1 MTKQEAAIKYIT
13 ENYLEFNRLRHDIV
27 SDKLQIRM
35 EADLESSTTQGAS
48 VQRSKAAVQNG
59 SELWR
64 EMTKHDINSIVCHCA
79 QEYDANITSREVM
92 TALQSDLIPD
102 VHPLRE
108 YINALPAWKPESG
121 DWIDF
126 VASQVRVKNND
137 NKVSGNN
144 NDNTD
149 NLRPNQYP
157 LGAQGEENTQQPKQ
171 LDSTTFQSTPF
182 AHEAHRGPRCSQQHS
197 ERLGEAYKNDN
208 IDNFRGNQYPCRDED
223 DLNQQLKQLDSTTY
237 SARNNTASGEG
248 NNTTPDR
255 PRGLSERTS
264 CCQTTTLLDRPY
276 GAERPMNL
284 TGEADLTVSEA
295 HDLTSNSS
303 QRERSEAERL
313 WRVCFKKWFVAM
325 VASWM
330 KDEVVNHQVLVLIG
344 KQGIF
349 KTTWL
354 EHLIPPHLRAYACK
368 LANSNDLNKDE
379 RLRIAE
385 FGLISLDEI
394 DSMNNRE
401 LNQLKSVITATDV
414 NERAAYA
421 YTKERRVR
429 LASFCASGNRRDFL
443 TDITGNRRWLPFEV
457 ESIQNPFY
465 SILPYEQMYAQAWAL
480 AQDPMFSYWFDLD
493 EIEVLEEHN
502 QHFRDES
509 NEEQL
514 LPILFD
520 VPAEGRGE
528 FMTTAQIS
536 ERLVSY
542 GNIKKPMALS
552 RLGMVLGGIGYRA
565 VTRKIN
571 NTRARG
577 WIVYQRDTEEINSL
591 KRLLKDG

>member
-13 ENYLEFNRLRHDIV
+13 ENYLDYNRLRHDVIA
-27 SDKLQIRM
+27 DKLQVRLLGD
-35 EADLESSTTQGAS
+35 EAKGKRQEY
-48 VQRSKAAVQNG
+48 
-59 SELWR
+59 WR

-108 YINALPAWKPESG
+108 YVLSCGEWTEEQP

-126 VASQVRVKNND
+126 VASQVHVRESATDRCEAPVDRHFVAVDGRSAAPVVFHNE
-137 NKVSGNN
+137 STAS
-144 NDNTD
+144 NTSELQCSASET
-149 NLRPNQYP
+149 NY
-157 LGAQGEENTQQPKQ
+157 
-171 LDSTTFQSTPF
+171 S
-182 AHEAHRGPRCSQQHS
+182 EAPHSSQS
-197 ERLGEAYKNDN
+197 ERSK
-208 IDNFRGNQYPCRDED
+208 
-223 DLNQQLKQLDSTTY
+223 
-237 SARNNTASGEG
+237 
-248 NNTTPDR
+248 
-255 PRGLSERTS
+255 
-264 CCQTTTLLDRPY
+264 
-276 GAERPMNL
+276 
-284 TGEADLTVSEA
+284 ADL
-295 HDLTSNSS
+295 
-303 QRERSEAERL
+303 L
-313 WRVCFKKWFVAM
+313 WRTCFKKWFVAM

-368 LANSNDLNKDE
+368 LANSNELNKDE

-465 SILPYEQMYAQAWAL
+465 TTLPYELIYAQAWAL
-480 AQDPMFSYWFDLD
+480 AQDPTFSYWFELD

-502 QHFRDES
+502 RHFRDES

-520 VPAEGRGE
+520 VPAEGKGE

-536 ERLVSY
+536 ERLVTY

-552 RLGMVLGGIGYRA
+552 RLGMVLANGGYRA
-565 VTRKIN
+565 VTRKAGSG
-571 NTRARG
+571 RARG
-577 WIVYQRDTEEINSL
+577 WIVYQRDNDEIMSL
-591 KRLLKDG
+591 KRLLKD

>member
-27 SDKLQIRM
+27 ADKLQVRVAHNLGE
-35 EADLESSTTQGAS
+35 EAKGDEAS
-48 VQRSKAAVQNG
+48 RQ
-59 SELWR
+59 EYWR

-92 TALQSDLIPD
+92 TALQSDLIPN

-108 YINALPAWKPESG
+108 YVNALPRYTPYQP
-121 DWIDF
+121 DWIDW
-126 VASQVRVKNND
+126 VAQQVRVKT
-137 NKVSGNN
+137 NN
-144 NDNTD
+144 NEDT
-149 NLRPNQYP
+149 LI
-157 LGAQGEENTQQPKQ
+157 QQPKQ
-171 LDSTTFQSTPF
+171 HIT
-182 AHEAHRGPRCSQQHS
+182 
-197 ERLGEAYKNDN
+197 NN
-208 IDNFRGNQYPCRDED
+208 IP
-223 DLNQQLKQLDSTTY
+223 LT
-237 SARNNTASGEG
+237 NTASGEG
-248 NNTTPDR
+248 YDLNDNNDNLQSTPKIDRFFGDPAGNQLPAAPMENNTTP
-255 PRGLSERTS
+255 SY
-264 CCQTTTLLDRPY
+264 TTLHDTTPS
-276 GAERPMNL
+276 
-284 TGEADLTVSEA
+284 ADA
-295 HDLTSNSS
+295 
-303 QRERSEAERL
+303 L
-313 WRVCFKKWFVAM
+313 WRQCFKKWFVAM

-457 ESIQNPFY
+457 EEIQNPFFTT
-465 SILPYEQMYAQAWAL
+465 LPYERMYAQAWAL
-480 AQDPMFSYWFDLD
+480 AQDPLFSYWFDLD

-536 ERLVSY
+536 ERLVTY
-542 GNIKKPMALS
+542 GNIKKPMALG
-552 RLGMVLGGIGYRA
+552 RLGVLMGSMGYRS
-565 VTRKIN
+565 VTRGN
-571 NTRARG
+571 RQARLRG
-577 WIVYQRDTEEINSL
+577 WIVYQRDTEEIAAN
-591 KRLLKDG
+591 KKLLAKECVTV

>member
-13 ENYLEFNRLRHDIV
+13 ENYLDYRRLRHDIV
-27 SDKLQIRM
+27 ADKLQVRC
-35 EADLESSTTQGAS
+35 AHSLEN
-48 VQRSKAAVQNG
+48 AALSG
-59 SELWR
+59 YSLEFKGGEYWR

-108 YINALPAWKPESG
+108 YVLSCGEWTEEQP
-121 DWIDF
+121 DWIDW
-126 VASQVRVKNND
+126 VAQQVTVK
-137 NKVSGNN
+137 
-144 NDNTD
+144 
-149 NLRPNQYP
+149 P
-157 LGAQGEENTQQPKQ
+157 LG
-171 LDSTTFQSTPF
+171 D
-182 AHEAHRGPRCSQQHS
+182 EAKGD
-197 ERLGEAYKNDN
+197 K
-208 IDNFRGNQYPCRDED
+208 
-223 DLNQQLKQLDSTTY
+223 
-237 SARNNTASGEG
+237 ARGEG
-248 NNTTPDR
+248 
-255 PRGLSERTS
+255 
-264 CCQTTTLLDRPY
+264 
-276 GAERPMNL
+276 
-284 TGEADLTVSEA
+284 
-295 HDLTSNSS
+295 
-303 QRERSEAERL
+303 L
-313 WRVCFKKWFVAM
+313 WRGCFKKWFVAM

-401 LNQLKSVITATDV
+401 LNQLKSVITATNV

-465 SILPYEQMYAQAWAL
+465 TILPYERMYAQAWAL
-480 AQDPMFSYWFDLD
+480 AQDPLFSYWFDLD

-520 VPAEGRGE
+520 LPAEGKGE

-536 ERLVSY
+536 ERLVTY

-552 RLGMVLGGIGYRA
+552 RLGMVLGAAGYQSTRPKIGGRL
-565 VTRKIN
+565 I
-571 NTRARG
+571 RG
-577 WIVYQRDTEEINSL
+577 WLVYQRDTDEIASL
-591 KRLLKDG
+591 KRLLKE

>member
-13 ENYLEFNRLRHDIV
+13 ENYLDYNRLRHDVIA
-27 SDKLQIRM
+27 DKLQVRD
-35 EADLESSTTQGAS
+35 ETG
-48 VQRSKAAVQNG
+48 
-59 SELWR
+59 WR
-64 EMTKHDINSIVCHCA
+64 EMTKHDINSIVCHAA

-108 YINALPAWKPESG
+108 YVLSCGEWTEEQP

-126 VASQVRVKNND
+126 VASQVRVRE
-137 NKVSGNN
+137 SA
-144 NDNTD
+144 TD
-149 NLRPNQYP
+149 RC
-157 LGAQGEENTQQPKQ
+157 
-171 LDSTTFQSTPF
+171 
-182 AHEAHRGPRCSQQHS
+182 EAPVDRHFVAVDGR
-197 ERLGEAYKNDN
+197 
-208 IDNFRGNQYPCRDED
+208 
-223 DLNQQLKQLDSTTY
+223 
-237 SARNNTASGEG
+237 SAAPVVFHNESTAS
-248 NNTTPDR
+248 NA
-255 PRGLSERTS
+255 SELQCSASETN
-264 CCQTTTLLDRPY
+264 Y
-276 GAERPMNL
+276 
-284 TGEADLTVSEA
+284 SEA
-295 HDLTSNSS
+295 THSS
-303 QRERSEAERL
+303 QSERSEADRL

-330 KDEVVNHQVLVLIG
+330 RDEVVNHQVLVLIG
-344 KQGIF
+344 RQGIY

-401 LNQLKSVITATDV
+401 LNQLKSIITATDV

-465 SILPYEQMYAQAWAL
+465 TLLPYERMYAQAWAL
-480 AQDPMFSYWFDLD
+480 AQDPLFSYWFDLD
-493 EIEVLEEHN
+493 EIEVLEQHN

-536 ERLVSY
+536 ERLVTY
-542 GNIKKPMALS
+542 GNIKKPMALG
-552 RLGMVLGGIGYRA
+552 RLGVLMGSMGYRS
-565 VTRKIN
+565 VTRGN
-571 NTRARG
+571 RQARLRG
-577 WIVYQRDTEEINSL
+577 WIVYQRDTEEIAAN
-591 KRLLKDG
+591 KKLLAKECVTV

>member
-13 ENYLEFNRLRHDIV
+13 ENYLDYSRLRHDVIA
-27 SDKLQIRM
+27 DKLQVRM
-35 EADLESSTTQGAS
+35 E
-48 VQRSKAAVQNG
+48 NG
-59 SELWR
+59 WR
-64 EMTKHDINSIVCHCA
+64 EMTKHDINSIVCHAA

-108 YINALPAWKPESG
+108 YVLSCREWTEEQP

-126 VASQVRVKNND
+126 VASQVRVKA
-137 NKVSGNN
+137 S
-144 NDNTD
+144 
-149 NLRPNQYP
+149 P
-157 LGAQGEENTQQPKQ
+157 E
-171 LDSTTFQSTPF
+171 
-182 AHEAHRGPRCSQQHS
+182 
-197 ERLGEAYKNDN
+197 
-208 IDNFRGNQYPCRDED
+208 
-223 DLNQQLKQLDSTTY
+223 
-237 SARNNTASGEG
+237 SAT
-248 NNTTPDR
+248 DR
-255 PRGLSERTS
+255 PKGLSERTS

-276 GAERPMNL
+276 GADRPMNL

-295 HDLTSNSS
+295 NGLASNSS
-303 QRERSEAERL
+303 QCERSNADAL
-313 WRVCFKKWFVAM
+313 WRQCFKKWFVAM

-465 SILPYEQMYAQAWAL
+465 TILPYERMYAQAWAL
-480 AQDPMFSYWFDLD
+480 AQDPLFSYWFDLE
-493 EIEVLEEHN
+493 EIDVLEKHN

-514 LPILFD
+514 LDVYFA
-520 VPAEGRGE
+520 VPAEGVSNTK
-528 FMTTAQIS
+528 FLTTAEIS
-536 ERLVSY
+536 ERLIYY
-542 GNIKKPMALS
+542 GNIKRPLSLS
-552 RLGMVLGGIGYRA
+552 RLGVLLSQKGFLSI
-565 VTRKIN
+565 RKGSPQ
-571 NTRARG
+571 RRG
-577 WIVYQRDTEEINSL
+577 WIVYERDNEEINAERRILS
-591 KRLLKDG
+591 KT

>member
-1 MTKQEAAIKYIT
+1 MP
-13 ENYLEFNRLRHDIV
+13 LEGVDSSGTL
-27 SDKLQIRM
+27 SKL
-35 EADLESSTTQGAS
+35 SS
-48 VQRSKAAVQNG
+48 
-59 SELWR
+59 
-64 EMTKHDINSIVCHCA
+64 
-79 QEYDANITSREVM
+79 
-92 TALQSDLIPD
+92 
-102 VHPLRE
+102 
-108 YINALPAWKPESG
+108 
-121 DWIDF
+121 
-126 VASQVRVKNND
+126 
-137 NKVSGNN
+137 NN
-144 NDNTD
+144 N
-149 NLRPNQYP
+149 
-157 LGAQGEENTQQPKQ
+157 
-171 LDSTTFQSTPF
+171 SS
-182 AHEAHRGPRCSQQHS
+182 
-197 ERLGEAYKNDN
+197 
-208 IDNFRGNQYPCRDED
+208 
-223 DLNQQLKQLDSTTY
+223 
-237 SARNNTASGEG
+237 
-248 NNTTPDR
+248 
-255 PRGLSERTS
+255 
-264 CCQTTTLLDRPY
+264 
-276 GAERPMNL
+276 
-284 TGEADLTVSEA
+284 
-295 HDLTSNSS
+295 LTSNNNHSLSS
-303 QRERSEAERL
+303 PNNPADRL
-313 WRVCFKKWFVAM
+313 WRGCFKKWFVAM

-457 ESIQNPFY
+457 ESIQNPFNT
-465 SILPYEQMYAQAWAL
+465 ILPYERMYAQAWAL
-480 AQDPMFSYWFDLD
+480 AQDPLFSYWFDLE
-493 EIEVLEEHN
+493 EIEVLEQHN
-502 QHFRDES
+502 QYFRDES

-536 ERLVSY
+536 ERLVTY

-552 RLGMVLGGIGYRA
+552 RLGMVLGAAGYRS
-565 VTRKIN
+565 TRPKIGG
-571 NTRARG
+571 RLIRG
-577 WIVYQRDTEEINSL
+577 WLVYQRDTDEVASL
-591 KRLLKDG
+591 RRLLKE

>member
-13 ENYLEFNRLRHDIV
+13 ENYLDYRRLRHDIV
-27 SDKLQIRM
+27 ADKLQIRI
-35 EADLESSTTQGAS
+35 ADSLENAS
-48 VQRSKAAVQNG
+48 LQNAPEGLQFRG
-59 SELWR
+59 SEYWR

-108 YINALPAWKPESG
+108 YVLSCGEWTEEQP
-121 DWIDF
+121 DWIDW
-126 VASQVRVKNND
+126 VASQVRTAD
-137 NKVSGNN
+137 NAGSGVQEFRSSGVTSKHLNSK
-144 NDNTD
+144 
-149 NLRPNQYP
+149 
-157 LGAQGEENTQQPKQ
+157 A
-171 LDSTTFQSTPF
+171 
-182 AHEAHRGPRCSQQHS
+182 S
-197 ERLGEAYKNDN
+197 ELLN
-208 IDNFRGNQYPCRDED
+208 I
-223 DLNQQLKQLDSTTY
+223 S
-237 SARNNTASGEG
+237 SA
-248 NNTTPDR
+248 D
-255 PRGLSERTS
+255 
-264 CCQTTTLLDRPY
+264 
-276 GAERPMNL
+276 
-284 TGEADLTVSEA
+284 
-295 HDLTSNSS
+295 
-303 QRERSEAERL
+303 RL
-313 WRVCFKKWFVAM
+313 WRGCFKKWFVAM

-385 FGLISLDEI
+385 FGIISLDEI

-465 SILPYEQMYAQAWAL
+465 TILPYERMYAQAWAL
-480 AQDPMFSYWFDLD
+480 AQDPLFSYWFDLD

-520 VPAEGRGE
+520 VPAEGKGE

-536 ERLVSY
+536 ERLVTY

-552 RLGMVLGGIGYRA
+552 RLGMVLGAAGYQSTRPKIGGRL
-565 VTRKIN
+565 I
-571 NTRARG
+571 RG
-577 WIVYQRDTEEINSL
+577 WIVYQRDTDEIASL
-591 KRLLKDG
+591 KRLLKE

>member
-1 MTKQEAAIKYIT
+1 MSFCTSKKSSNFVVAIRKNDKIMTKQEAAIKYIT
-13 ENYLEFNRLRHDIV
+13 ENYLDYNRLRHDVIA
-27 SDKLQIRM
+27 DKLQVRM
-35 EADLESSTTQGAS
+35 E
-48 VQRSKAAVQNG
+48 NG
-59 SELWR
+59 WR
-64 EMTKHDINSIVCHCA
+64 EMTKHDINSIVCHAA

-108 YINALPAWKPESG
+108 YVLSCREWTEEQP
-121 DWIDF
+121 DWIDW
-126 VASQVRVKNND
+126 VASQVHVVDAN
-137 NKVSGNN
+137 
-144 NDNTD
+144 
-149 NLRPNQYP
+149 
-157 LGAQGEENTQQPKQ
+157 
-171 LDSTTFQSTPF
+171 
-182 AHEAHRGPRCSQQHS
+182 
-197 ERLGEAYKNDN
+197 
-208 IDNFRGNQYPCRDED
+208 
-223 DLNQQLKQLDSTTY
+223 
-237 SARNNTASGEG
+237 
-248 NNTTPDR
+248 
-255 PRGLSERTS
+255 
-264 CCQTTTLLDRPY
+264 
-276 GAERPMNL
+276 
-284 TGEADLTVSEA
+284 AD
-295 HDLTSNSS
+295 
-303 QRERSEAERL
+303 RL
-313 WRVCFKKWFVAM
+313 WRGCFKKWFVAM

-465 SILPYEQMYAQAWAL
+465 AIMPYEQMYAQAWTL
-480 AQDPMFSYWFDLD
+480 AQDPLFSYWFDLE
-493 EIEVLEEHN
+493 EIDVLEKHN

-514 LPILFD
+514 LDVYFA
-520 VPAEGRGE
+520 VPAEGASNTK
-528 FMTTAQIS
+528 FLTTAEIS
-536 ERLVSY
+536 ERLIYY
-542 GNIKKPMALS
+542 GNIKRPLSLS
-552 RLGMVLGGIGYRA
+552 RLGVLLSQKGFLSI
-565 VTRKIN
+565 RKGSPQ
-571 NTRARG
+571 RRG
-577 WIVYQRDTEEINSL
+577 WVVYERDNEEINAERRILS
-591 KRLLKDG
+591 KT

>member
-13 ENYLEFNRLRHDIV
+13 DNYLDYRRLRHDIV
-27 SDKLQIRM
+27 ADKLQIRM
-35 EADLESSTTQGAS
+35 ADSLED
-48 VQRSKAAVQNG
+48 AALSG
-59 SELWR
+59 YSLEFKGGEYWR

-108 YINALPAWKPESG
+108 YVLSCGEWTEEQP
-121 DWIDF
+121 DWIDW
-126 VASQVRVKNND
+126 VAQQVTVK
-137 NKVSGNN
+137 
-144 NDNTD
+144 
-149 NLRPNQYP
+149 P
-157 LGAQGEENTQQPKQ
+157 LG
-171 LDSTTFQSTPF
+171 D
-182 AHEAHRGPRCSQQHS
+182 EAKGD
-197 ERLGEAYKNDN
+197 K
-208 IDNFRGNQYPCRDED
+208 
-223 DLNQQLKQLDSTTY
+223 
-237 SARNNTASGEG
+237 ARGEG
-248 NNTTPDR
+248 
-255 PRGLSERTS
+255 
-264 CCQTTTLLDRPY
+264 
-276 GAERPMNL
+276 
-284 TGEADLTVSEA
+284 
-295 HDLTSNSS
+295 
-303 QRERSEAERL
+303 L
-313 WRVCFKKWFVAM
+313 WRGCFKKWFVAM

-465 SILPYEQMYAQAWAL
+465 TLLPYERMYAQAWAL
-480 AQDPMFSYWFDLD
+480 AQDPLFSYWFDLD

-536 ERLVSY
+536 ERLVTY

-552 RLGMVLGGIGYRA
+552 RLGMVLGAAGYQSTRPKIGGRL
-565 VTRKIN
+565 I
-571 NTRARG
+571 RG
-577 WIVYQRDTEEINSL
+577 WLVYQRDTDEIASL
-591 KRLLKDG
+591 KRLLKE

>member
-1 MTKQEAAIKYIT
+1 MTKQECAIKYIT
-13 ENYLEFNRLRHDIV
+13 ENYLDYRRLRHDIV

-35 EADLESSTTQGAS
+35 DLDEVKG
-48 VQRSKAAVQNG
+48 R
-59 SELWR
+59 EYWR
-64 EMTKHDINSIVCHCA
+64 EMTKHDINSIVCHAA

-108 YINALPAWKPESG
+108 YVLSCGEWTEEQP
-121 DWIDF
+121 DWIDW
-126 VASQVRVKNND
+126 VASQVRVK
-137 NKVSGNN
+137 
-144 NDNTD
+144 
-149 NLRPNQYP
+149 P
-157 LGAQGEENTQQPKQ
+157 LG
-171 LDSTTFQSTPF
+171 D
-182 AHEAHRGPRCSQQHS
+182 EAKGDKARG
-197 ERLGEAYKNDN
+197 
-208 IDNFRGNQYPCRDED
+208 
-223 DLNQQLKQLDSTTY
+223 
-237 SARNNTASGEG
+237 
-248 NNTTPDR
+248 
-255 PRGLSERTS
+255 
-264 CCQTTTLLDRPY
+264 
-276 GAERPMNL
+276 
-284 TGEADLTVSEA
+284 
-295 HDLTSNSS
+295 
-303 QRERSEAERL
+303 ERL
-313 WRVCFKKWFVAM
+313 WRGCFKKWFVAM

-368 LANSNDLNKDE
+368 LENSNDLNTDE

-465 SILPYEQMYAQAWAL
+465 TLLPYERMYAQAWAL
-480 AQDPMFSYWFDLD
+480 AQDPLFSYWFDLD
-493 EIEVLEEHN
+493 EIEVLEQHN
-502 QHFRDES
+502 QYFRDES

-514 LPILFD
+514 LDVYFA
-520 VPAEGRGE
+520 VPAEGASNTK
-528 FMTTAQIS
+528 FLTTAEIS
-536 ERLVSY
+536 ERLIYY
-542 GNIKKPMALS
+542 GNIKRPLSLS
-552 RLGMVLGGIGYRA
+552 RLGVLLSQKGFLSI
-565 VTRKIN
+565 RKGSPQ
-571 NTRARG
+571 RRG
-577 WIVYQRDTEEINSL
+577 WVVYERDNEEINAERRILS
-591 KRLLKDG
+591 KT

>member
-13 ENYLEFNRLRHDIV
+13 ENYLDYSRLRHDVIA
-27 SDKLQIRM
+27 DKLQVRM
-35 EADLESSTTQGAS
+35 E
-48 VQRSKAAVQNG
+48 NG
-59 SELWR
+59 WR
-64 EMTKHDINSIVCHCA
+64 EMTKHDINSIVCHAA

-108 YINALPAWKPESG
+108 YVLSCREWTEEQP
-121 DWIDF
+121 DWIDW
-126 VASQVRVKNND
+126 VASQVHVVDAN
-137 NKVSGNN
+137 
-144 NDNTD
+144 
-149 NLRPNQYP
+149 
-157 LGAQGEENTQQPKQ
+157 
-171 LDSTTFQSTPF
+171 
-182 AHEAHRGPRCSQQHS
+182 
-197 ERLGEAYKNDN
+197 
-208 IDNFRGNQYPCRDED
+208 
-223 DLNQQLKQLDSTTY
+223 
-237 SARNNTASGEG
+237 
-248 NNTTPDR
+248 
-255 PRGLSERTS
+255 
-264 CCQTTTLLDRPY
+264 
-276 GAERPMNL
+276 
-284 TGEADLTVSEA
+284 AD
-295 HDLTSNSS
+295 
-303 QRERSEAERL
+303 RL
-313 WRVCFKKWFVAM
+313 WRGCFKKWFVAM

-443 TDITGNRRWLPFEV
+443 TDITSNRRWLPFEV

-465 SILPYEQMYAQAWAL
+465 AIMPYEQMYAQAWAL
-480 AQDPMFSYWFDLD
+480 AQDPLFSYWFDLE
-493 EIEVLEEHN
+493 EIDVLEKHN

-514 LPILFD
+514 LDVYFA
-520 VPAEGRGE
+520 VPAEGASNTK
-528 FMTTAQIS
+528 FLTTAEIS
-536 ERLVSY
+536 ERLIYY
-542 GNIKKPMALS
+542 GNIKRPLS
-552 RLGMVLGGIGYRA
+552 LISAVVRNFVLLAPSAGTAKY
-565 VTRKIN
+565 TSN
-571 NTRARG
+571 SCSSLLS
-577 WIVYQRDTEEINSL
+577 SL
-591 KRLLKDG
+591 KC

>member
-1 MTKQEAAIKYIT
+1 MTKQEAVIKYIT
-13 ENYLEFNRLRHDIV
+13 ENYLEYNRLRHDVI
-27 SDKLQIRM
+27 SDKLQLRM
-35 EADLESSTTQGAS
+35 EKRSDRPNGLLEVRLSEGLLDRSCGAVRPSNLTGEADPTASNAGSPTNIASLWGANAS
-48 VQRSKAAVQNG
+48 GLTVQRSH
-59 SELWR
+59 SEQRELSVWC
-64 EMTKHDINSIVCHCA
+64 EMTKQDINSIVCHCA
-79 QEYDANITSREVM
+79 QEYNANITTREVI
-92 TALQSDLIPD
+92 TALQSDLIPN

-108 YINALPAWKPESG
+108 YILSLRPYTPDQP

-126 VASQVRVKNND
+126 VAQQVRVKAYDSEIMVYKND
-137 NKVSGNN
+137 NL
-144 NDNTD
+144 D

-157 LGAQGEENTQQPKQ
+157 LGA
-171 LDSTTFQSTPF
+171 
-182 AHEAHRGPRCSQQHS
+182 
-197 ERLGEAYKNDN
+197 LGEDK
-208 IDNFRGNQYPCRDED
+208 
-223 DLNQQLKQLDSTTY
+223 NQQLKQLDPTTY

-255 PRGLSERTS
+255 PKGLSERTS

-276 GAERPMNL
+276 RAERPKNL

-295 HDLTSNSS
+295 NGLASNSS
-303 QRERSEAERL
+303 QRERSEADRL

-330 KDEVVNHQVLVLIG
+330 RDEVVNHQVLVLIG
-344 KQGIF
+344 RQGIY

-354 EHLIPPHLRAYACK
+354 EHLIPPHLRAYTCK

-465 SILPYEQMYAQAWAL
+465 TTLPYELMYAQAWAL
-480 AQDPMFSYWFDLD
+480 AQDPMFSYWFELD
-493 EIEVLEEHN
+493 EIAVLEQHN

-514 LPILFD
+514 LD
-520 VPAEGRGE
+520 VYFAVPPTDA
-528 FMTTAQIS
+528 TTAKFLTTAEIS
-536 ERLVSY
+536 ERLIYY
-542 GNIKKPMALS
+542 GNIKKPMTLS
-552 RLGMVLGGIGYRA
+552 RLGVLLSQKGFLSVRRGNPSR
-565 VTRKIN
+565 
-571 NTRARG
+571 RG
-577 WIVYQRDTEEINSL
+577 WIIYERESQEVNAERSILS
-591 KRLLKDG
+591 K

>member
-1 MTKQEAAIKYIT
+1 MTKQEAVIKYI
-13 ENYLEFNRLRHDIV
+13 EDNYLQFNRLRHDIV

-35 EADLESSTTQGAS
+35 ESDLTTLPHTTQP
-48 VQRSKAAVQNG
+48 
-59 SELWR
+59 LHHPTPCYWR
-64 EMTKHDINSIVCHCA
+64 EMTKQDINSIVCHCA

-108 YINALPAWKPESG
+108 YINALPRYTPDQP

-126 VASQVRVKNND
+126 VASQVKVKNND
-137 NKVSGNN
+137 NI
-144 NDNTD
+144 D
-149 NLRPNQYP
+149 NLRGNQLP
-157 LGAQGEENTQQPKQ
+157 AAPMENN
-171 LDSTTFQSTPF
+171 STP
-182 AHEAHRGPRCSQQHS
+182 S
-197 ERLGEAYKNDN
+197 Y
-208 IDNFRGNQYPCRDED
+208 
-223 DLNQQLKQLDSTTY
+223 TTLH
-237 SARNNTASGEG
+237 
-248 NNTTPDR
+248 NTTP
-255 PRGLSERTS
+255 S
-264 CCQTTTLLDRPY
+264 
-276 GAERPMNL
+276 
-284 TGEADLTVSEA
+284 ADA
-295 HDLTSNSS
+295 
-303 QRERSEAERL
+303 L
-313 WRVCFKKWFVAM
+313 WRACFKKWFVAM

-368 LANSNDLNKDE
+368 LANSNELNKDE

-457 ESIQNPFY
+457 ESIQNPFTT
-465 SILPYEQMYAQAWAL
+465 ILPYERMYAQAWAL
-480 AQDPMFSYWFDLD
+480 AQDPFFSYWFDLD
-493 EIEVLEEHN
+493 EIEVLEQHN

-514 LPILFD
+514 LD
-520 VPAEGRGE
+520 VYFAVPPTDATNAK
-528 FMTTAQIS
+528 FLTTAEIS
-536 ERLVSY
+536 ERLIYY
-542 GNIKKPMALS
+542 GNIKKPMTLS
-552 RLGMVLGGIGYRA
+552 RLGVLLSQKGFLSVRRGNPSR
-565 VTRKIN
+565 
-571 NTRARG
+571 RG
-577 WIVYQRDTEEINSL
+577 WIIYERESQEVNAERAILS
-591 KRLLKDG
+591 KH

>member
-1 MTKQEAAIKYIT
+1 MTKQEAVIKYISK
-13 ENYLEFNRLRHDIV
+13 NYLDFNRLRHDVI
-27 SDKLQIRM
+27 SDKLQLRM
-35 EADLESSTTQGAS
+35 DVRSDRPSGLLEGRPSEGLLDRSLHSLLDNSKNLTMNKVNGLTESEANDLTAKHSNSSPRERS
-48 VQRSKAAVQNG
+48 V
-59 SELWR
+59 WR
-64 EMTKHDINSIVCHCA
+64 ELTKHDINSIVCHCA

-108 YINALPAWKPESG
+108 YILSLRPYTPDQP

-126 VASQVRVKNND
+126 VASQVHVRN
-137 NKVSGNN
+137 S
-144 NDNTD
+144 
-149 NLRPNQYP
+149 
-157 LGAQGEENTQQPKQ
+157 AQ
-171 LDSTTFQSTPF
+171 
-182 AHEAHRGPRCSQQHS
+182 
-197 ERLGEAYKNDN
+197 
-208 IDNFRGNQYPCRDED
+208 
-223 DLNQQLKQLDSTTY
+223 
-237 SARNNTASGEG
+237 
-248 NNTTPDR
+248 DR
-255 PRGLSERTS
+255 PKGLLERTS
-264 CCQTTTLLDRPY
+264 CCQTTALRDRY
-276 GAERPMNL
+276 AERPTNL

-295 HDLTSNSS
+295 NGLASNSS
-303 QRERSEAERL
+303 QSERSEADRL
-313 WRVCFKKWFVAM
+313 WRGCFKKWFVAM

-330 KDEVVNHQVLVLIG
+330 RDDIVNHQVLVLIG

-457 ESIQNPFY
+457 EEIQNPFFTT
-465 SILPYEQMYAQAWAL
+465 LPYERIYAQAWAL
-480 AQDPMFSYWFDLD
+480 AQDPLFTYWFDLD
-493 EIEVLEEHN
+493 EIEVLEQHN

-536 ERLVSY
+536 ERLVTY

-552 RLGMVLGGIGYRA
+552 RLGMVLGTAGYKA
-565 VTRKIN
+565 TKRKIG
-571 NTRARG
+571 NTQTRG
-577 WIVYQRDTEEINSL
+577 WIVYQRDTDEISAL
-591 KRLLKDG
+591 RRILKD

>member
-13 ENYLEFNRLRHDIV
+13 ENYLDYNRLRHDIV
-27 SDKLQIRM
+27 SDKLQIRIGPYLTSPS
-35 EADLESSTTQGAS
+35 EAPHDTSVVGGPARGGTKDVGDLAGG
-48 VQRSKAAVQNG
+48 NG
-59 SELWR
+59 EGLWR

-108 YINALPAWKPESG
+108 YVLSCGEWTEDQP
-121 DWIDF
+121 DWIDW
-126 VASQVRVKNND
+126 VARQVHVKNSNEK
-137 NKVSGNN
+137 NVC
-144 NDNTD
+144 
-149 NLRPNQYP
+149 
-157 LGAQGEENTQQPKQ
+157 EE
-171 LDSTTFQSTPF
+171 
-182 AHEAHRGPRCSQQHS
+182 
-197 ERLGEAYKNDN
+197 DN
-208 IDNFRGNQYPCRDED
+208 INNLRGNQLPAAPME
-223 DLNQQLKQLDSTTY
+223 NNSTPSCT
-237 SARNNTASGEG
+237 TLH
-248 NNTTPDR
+248 NTTP
-255 PRGLSERTS
+255 S
-264 CCQTTTLLDRPY
+264 
-276 GAERPMNL
+276 
-284 TGEADLTVSEA
+284 
-295 HDLTSNSS
+295 
-303 QRERSEAERL
+303 AERL
-313 WRVCFKKWFVAM
+313 WRTCFKKWFVAM

-344 KQGIF
+344 KQGIY

-354 EHLIPPHLRAYACK
+354 EHLIPPYLRAYACK
-368 LANSNDLNKDE
+368 LANNNELNKDE

-465 SILPYEQMYAQAWAL
+465 TTLPYELIYAQAWAL
-480 AQDPMFSYWFDLD
+480 AQDPTFSYWFELD
-493 EIEVLEEHN
+493 EIEVLEAHN

-520 VPAEGRGE
+520 VPAEGKGE

-536 ERLVSY
+536 ERLVTY

-552 RLGMVLGGIGYRA
+552 RLGMVLANGGYRA
-565 VTRKIN
+565 VTRKAGSG
-571 NTRARG
+571 RARG
-577 WIVYQRDTEEINSL
+577 WIVYQRDNDEIMSL
-591 KRLLKDG
+591 KRLLKD

>member
-1 MTKQEAAIKYIT
+1 MTKQECAIKYIT
-13 ENYLEFNRLRHDIV
+13 ENYLDYRRLRHDVIA
-27 SDKLQIRM
+27 DKLQIRM
-35 EADLESSTTQGAS
+35 ADSLSAPHNATSVIGDPAEDAASGYSLEVRG
-48 VQRSKAAVQNG
+48 R
-59 SELWR
+59 EYWR

-108 YINALPAWKPESG
+108 YVLSCGEWTEEQP
-121 DWIDF
+121 DWIDW
-126 VASQVRVKNND
+126 VAQQVTVK
-137 NKVSGNN
+137 
-144 NDNTD
+144 
-149 NLRPNQYP
+149 P
-157 LGAQGEENTQQPKQ
+157 LG
-171 LDSTTFQSTPF
+171 D
-182 AHEAHRGPRCSQQHS
+182 EAKGD
-197 ERLGEAYKNDN
+197 K
-208 IDNFRGNQYPCRDED
+208 
-223 DLNQQLKQLDSTTY
+223 
-237 SARNNTASGEG
+237 ARGEG
-248 NNTTPDR
+248 
-255 PRGLSERTS
+255 
-264 CCQTTTLLDRPY
+264 
-276 GAERPMNL
+276 
-284 TGEADLTVSEA
+284 
-295 HDLTSNSS
+295 
-303 QRERSEAERL
+303 L
-313 WRVCFKKWFVAM
+313 WRGCFKKWFVAM

-330 KDEVVNHQVLVLIG
+330 NDEVVNHQVLVLIG

-401 LNQLKSVITATDV
+401 LNQMKSVITATDV

-465 SILPYEQMYAQAWAL
+465 TILPYERMYAQAWAL
-480 AQDPMFSYWFDLD
+480 AQDPLFSYWFDLD

-542 GNIKKPMALS
+542 CNIKKPMALS
-552 RLGMVLGGIGYRA
+552 RLGMVLGAAGYQSTRPKIGGRL
-565 VTRKIN
+565 I
-571 NTRARG
+571 RG
-577 WIVYQRDTEEINSL
+577 WLVYQRDTDEIASL
-591 KRLLKDG
+591 KRLLKE

>member
-1 MTKQEAAIKYIT
+1 MTKQECAIKYIT
-13 ENYLEFNRLRHDIV
+13 ENYLDFDRLRHDIV

-35 EADLESSTTQGAS
+35 DLEEVKGT
-48 VQRSKAAVQNG
+48 
-59 SELWR
+59 EYWR
-64 EMTKHDINSIVCHCA
+64 ELTKHDINSIVCHAA

-108 YINALPAWKPESG
+108 YIQSLRPYTPEQP

-126 VASQVRVKNND
+126 VASQVHVMD
-137 NKVSGNN
+137 ASA
-144 NDNTD
+144 TD
-149 NLRPNQYP
+149 RCEAPVDRHSVAVDGRSATPVELH
-157 LGAQGEENTQQPKQ
+157 
-171 LDSTTFQSTPF
+171 SQST
-182 AHEAHRGPRCSQQHS
+182 ASRASDLQCSAS
-197 ERLGEAYKNDN
+197 ETN
-208 IDNFRGNQYPCRDED
+208 
-223 DLNQQLKQLDSTTY
+223 Y
-237 SARNNTASGEG
+237 SKAN
-248 NNTTPDR
+248 
-255 PRGLSERTS
+255 
-264 CCQTTTLLDRPY
+264 Y
-276 GAERPMNL
+276 
-284 TGEADLTVSEA
+284 
-295 HDLTSNSS
+295 SS
-303 QRERSEAERL
+303 QSERSEADRL
-313 WRVCFKKWFVAM
+313 WRICFKKWFVAM

-344 KQGIF
+344 RQGIY

-354 EHLIPPHLRAYACK
+354 EHLLPPHLRAYACK

-401 LNQLKSVITATDV
+401 LNQLKSVITASDV

-457 ESIQNPFY
+457 ESIQNPFFTT
-465 SILPYEQMYAQAWAL
+465 LPYEQMYAQAWAL
-480 AQDPMFSYWFDLD
+480 AQDPRFSYWFDLD

-502 QHFRDES
+502 QHFRDER

-520 VPAEGRGE
+520 IPAEGKGE
-528 FMTTAQIS
+528 FLTTAQIS
-536 ERLVSY
+536 ERLVTY

-552 RLGMVLGGIGYRA
+552 RLGVLMSSMGYRS
-565 VTRKIN
+565 VQRQIGCH
-571 NTRARG
+571 RGRG
-577 WIVYQRDTEEINSL
+577 WIVYQRDTEEIAHM
-591 KRLLKDG
+591 KRLLIL

>member
-1 MTKQEAAIKYIT
+1 MNKQECAIKYIT
-13 ENYLEFNRLRHDIV
+13 ENYLEYNRLRHDIV
-27 SDKLQIRM
+27 SDKLQVRVAHSLSAPHNATSVIGDPA
-35 EADLESSTTQGAS
+35 EDAS
-48 VQRSKAAVQNG
+48 LQNAPEGLQFRG
-59 SELWR
+59 SEYWR
-64 EMTKHDINSIVCHCA
+64 EMTKHDINSIVCHAA

-92 TALQSDLIPD
+92 TALQSDLIPQ

-108 YINALPAWKPESG
+108 YILSLHPWG
-121 DWIDF
+121 GQVDWIDN
-126 VASQVRVKNND
+126 VAQQVRVTHSVESCRMVQNG
-137 NKVSGNN
+137 VESSS
-144 NDNTD
+144 
-149 NLRPNQYP
+149 
-157 LGAQGEENTQQPKQ
+157 AENTMLHNATQP
-171 LDSTTFQSTPF
+171 LHNSTQPLHNATQPLHNATQPLHNATPPLHNSTQPL
-182 AHEAHRGPRCSQQHS
+182 H
-197 ERLGEAYKNDN
+197 
-208 IDNFRGNQYPCRDED
+208 
-223 DLNQQLKQLDSTTY
+223 
-237 SARNNTASGEG
+237 
-248 NNTTPDR
+248 NTTP
-255 PRGLSERTS
+255 
-264 CCQTTTLLDRPY
+264 
-276 GAERPMNL
+276 N
-284 TGEADLTVSEA
+284 AD
-295 HDLTSNSS
+295 
-303 QRERSEAERL
+303 RL
-313 WRVCFKKWFVAM
+313 WRLCFKKWFVAM

-344 KQGIF
+344 RQGIF

-401 LNQLKSVITATDV
+401 LNQLKSIITSSDV

-465 SILPYEQMYAQAWAL
+465 TIMPYKQMYAQAWAL
-480 AQDPMFSYWFDLD
+480 AQDPNFNYWFELD
-493 EIEVLEEHN
+493 EIDVLEQHN
-502 QHFRDES
+502 QQFRDES

-536 ERLVSY
+536 ERLVTY

-552 RLGMVLGGIGYRA
+552 RLGMVLGAAGYQA
-565 VTRKIN
+565 TKRKIGN
-571 NTRARG
+571 IQTRG
-577 WIVYQRDTEEINSL
+577 WIVYQRDTDEISAL
-591 KRLLKDG
+591 RRILKD

>member
-13 ENYLEFNRLRHDIV
+13 ENYLDYRRLRHDIV
-27 SDKLQIRM
+27 ADKLQVRVAHSLSVPHNATSVIGDPA
-35 EADLESSTTQGAS
+35 EDAVLSGYSLEVRG
-48 VQRSKAAVQNG
+48 RG
-59 SELWR
+59 YWR

-108 YINALPAWKPESG
+108 YVLSCGEWTEEQP
-121 DWIDF
+121 DWIDW
-126 VASQVRVKNND
+126 VAQQVTVK
-137 NKVSGNN
+137 
-144 NDNTD
+144 
-149 NLRPNQYP
+149 
-157 LGAQGEENTQQPKQ
+157 
-171 LDSTTFQSTPF
+171 PF
-182 AHEAHRGPRCSQQHS
+182 GDEAKGD
-197 ERLGEAYKNDN
+197 K
-208 IDNFRGNQYPCRDED
+208 
-223 DLNQQLKQLDSTTY
+223 
-237 SARNNTASGEG
+237 ARGEG
-248 NNTTPDR
+248 
-255 PRGLSERTS
+255 
-264 CCQTTTLLDRPY
+264 
-276 GAERPMNL
+276 
-284 TGEADLTVSEA
+284 
-295 HDLTSNSS
+295 
-303 QRERSEAERL
+303 L
-313 WRVCFKKWFVAM
+313 WRGCFKKWFVAM

-429 LASFCASGNRRDFL
+429 LASFCASGNRRNFL

-465 SILPYEQMYAQAWAL
+465 TLLPYERMYAQAWAL
-480 AQDPMFSYWFDLD
+480 AQDPLFSYWFDLD

-502 QHFRDES
+502 QQFRDES

-536 ERLVSY
+536 ERLVTY

-552 RLGMVLGGIGYRA
+552 RLGMVLGAAGYQSTRPKIGGRL
-565 VTRKIN
+565 I
-571 NTRARG
+571 RG
-577 WIVYQRDTEEINSL
+577 WLVYQRDTDEIASL
-591 KRLLKDG
+591 KRLLKE

>member
-1 MTKQEAAIKYIT
+1 MTKQECAIKYIT
-13 ENYLEFNRLRHDIV
+13 ENYLDYRRLRHDVIA
-27 SDKLQIRM
+27 DKLQIRV
-35 EADLESSTTQGAS
+35 ADSLEDAS
-48 VQRSKAAVQNG
+48 LQDTPKGLQFRGK
-59 SELWR
+59 EMWR

-108 YINALPAWKPESG
+108 YVLSCGEWTEEQP
-121 DWIDF
+121 DWIDW
-126 VASQVRVKNND
+126 VASQVRVK
-137 NKVSGNN
+137 
-144 NDNTD
+144 
-149 NLRPNQYP
+149 P
-157 LGAQGEENTQQPKQ
+157 LG
-171 LDSTTFQSTPF
+171 D
-182 AHEAHRGPRCSQQHS
+182 EAKGD
-197 ERLGEAYKNDN
+197 K
-208 IDNFRGNQYPCRDED
+208 
-223 DLNQQLKQLDSTTY
+223 
-237 SARNNTASGEG
+237 ARGEG
-248 NNTTPDR
+248 
-255 PRGLSERTS
+255 
-264 CCQTTTLLDRPY
+264 
-276 GAERPMNL
+276 
-284 TGEADLTVSEA
+284 
-295 HDLTSNSS
+295 
-303 QRERSEAERL
+303 L
-313 WRVCFKKWFVAM
+313 WRGCFKKWFVAM

-465 SILPYEQMYAQAWAL
+465 TLLPYERMYAQAWAL
-480 AQDPMFSYWFDLD
+480 AQDPLFSYWFDLD

-520 VPAEGRGE
+520 VPAEGKGE

-536 ERLVSY
+536 ERLVTY

-552 RLGMVLGGIGYRA
+552 RLGMVLGAAGYQSTRPKIGGRL
-565 VTRKIN
+565 I
-571 NTRARG
+571 RG
-577 WIVYQRDTEEINSL
+577 WLVYQRDTDEIASL
-591 KRLLKDG
+591 KRLLKE